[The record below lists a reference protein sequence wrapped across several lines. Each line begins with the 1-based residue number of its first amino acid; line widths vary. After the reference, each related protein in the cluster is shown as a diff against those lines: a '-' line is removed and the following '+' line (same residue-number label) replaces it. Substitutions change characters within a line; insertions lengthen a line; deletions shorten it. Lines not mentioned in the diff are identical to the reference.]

1 MCKSCID
8 APTFGYPDTMK
19 ATKCKRHKQEGMI
32 KIYDVAGQIEK
43 LISQQIKVVA
53 NKHKEE
59 YKAKVEELMS
69 ERGM

>member
-1 MCKSCID
+1 
-8 APTFGYPDTMK
+8 MK